1 MERRRWH
8 LECKRG
14 HAGCQVIEGSS
25 CGGLSAQQ
33 LLKGKRLMLIL
44 SRGGIY
50 VENRGQP
57 LKSSLMQLPE
67 SSLTCQ
73 IYLVLIVGVL
83 LGIIALL
90 WRFFTA
96 HGVPPANIG
105 RAGSG
110 KTPVPEM
117 SSTSQTPLWVSP
129 NAGNHPIDKYRQ
141 RVNKIF
147 GLDLQNSYQLQQWS
161 VKHPHDFWIDLYKY
175 IGIVPELPPDTIR
188 AYDDT
193 LPLNSIPPFFKGI
206 ELNYTENI
214 LRWKNPEAVAL
225 IGLRE
230 SDPLNGEFVTWSQ
243 LNERI
248 RVVRSALLQH
258 GIKQGDRI
266 GAIVSTSIWSV
277 VLLLASASI
286 GAIFSSI
293 SPDMGI
299 EGCASRF
306 QQIEPSIIFA
316 DSDMSYKGKRTSLDE
331 KIKAVMQRLP
341 KSLIFVNP
349 ISHSSTSSF
358 PLIGTFLSKSRDTD
372 ALEFTRVPFSY
383 PLYILYSSGTTGPP
397 KCLVHQHG
405 VVLQLLKVSLLHN
418 SLGPK
423 DVVFQYTSTSW
434 VLFNIMNGHLGAG
447 ATLICYDGSPLW
459 PDATTMLKILQKFKV
474 TYWGTSPRYCL
485 ELEASRVI
493 PREKFDLSALR
504 MVTTT
509 GSTLTA
515 DQFRWFYK
523 VFPDVHLSSVAGG
536 TDIATS
542 WIASDP
548 SSPVYAGE
556 MQMFALGMN
565 VEVADSDTGESITHT
580 GQSGELI
587 CRTPFPSMPVFF
599 WGDKDNKK
607 YNSSYFERYE
617 HICVWA
623 QHDWISVNPITK
635 GISMYGRSDGVLN
648 PSGIRF
654 GSAEIYAISEGPQF
668 NTEIEDTLC
677 VGRRRAKDKDE
688 EVFLFVKMRNQ
699 AQNRLT
705 PELEQ
710 RLRLAIRTSLSARHV
725 PKFIVQVPEIPVT
738 INGKKVEIAVKK
750 ITSGNKVQVSAT
762 VVNPKALEFYEQFY
776 ELETQPKAKL

>member
-1 MERRRWH
+1 
-8 LECKRG
+8 
-14 HAGCQVIEGSS
+14 
-25 CGGLSAQQ
+25 
-33 LLKGKRLMLIL
+33 
-44 SRGGIY
+44 
-50 VENRGQP
+50 
-57 LKSSLMQLPE
+57 
-67 SSLTCQ
+67 
-73 IYLVLIVGVL
+73 
-83 LGIIALL
+83 
-90 WRFFTA
+90 
-96 HGVPPANIG
+96 
-105 RAGSG
+105 
-110 KTPVPEM
+110 M
-117 SSTSQTPLWVSP
+117 SSTLQTPLWVSP
-129 NAGNHPIDKYRQ
+129 SAGNHPIDKYRL
-141 RVNKIF
+141 RVNKKF
-147 GLDLQNSYQLQQWS
+147 NLNLQNSHELQQWS
-161 VKHPHDFWIDLYKY
+161 VNKPHDFWIDLYKY
-175 IGIVPELPPDTIR
+175 IGIVPELPPDITR
-188 AYDDT
+188 AYDDS
-193 LPLNSIPPFFKGI
+193 LPLNAIPPFF
-206 ELNYTENI
+206 ENVQLNYTENI
-214 LRWKNPEAVAL
+214 LRGKNPDSIAL

-230 SDPLNGEFVTWSQ
+230 SDPLDGEFVTWRQ

-258 GIKQGDRI
+258 GIKQGDRV

-299 EGCASRF
+299 EGCISRF
-306 QQIEPSIIFA
+306 QQIEPAIIFA

-331 KIKAVMQRLP
+331 KIKAVSERLP
-341 KSLIFVNP
+341 KSLIFLNP
-349 ISHSSTSSF
+349 IGDQNTSSF
-358 PLIGTFLSKSRDTD
+358 PLVGTFLAKSRDTD
-372 ALEFTRVPFSY
+372 ALEFTRLPFSY

-423 DVVFQYTSTSW
+423 DTVFQYSSTSW

-459 PDATTMLKILQKFKV
+459 PDATTMLKILEKFKV

-485 ELEASRVI
+485 ELEASGVI
-493 PREKFDLSALR
+493 PRERFDLGALR

-509 GSTLTA
+509 GATLTA

-523 VFPDVHLSSVAGG
+523 VFPYVHLSSVAGG

-580 GQSGELI
+580 GKSGELI
-587 CRTPFPSMPVFF
+587 CRTPFPSMPVFL
-599 WGDKDNKK
+599 WGDKGNKK
-607 YNSSYFERYE
+607 YNSSYFERFE

-623 QHDWISVNPITK
+623 QHDWISVNPATK
-635 GISMYGRSDGVLN
+635 GISMHGRSDGVLN

-677 VGRRRAKDKDE
+677 VGRRRKDDKDE
-688 EVFLFVKMRNQ
+688 EVFLFIKMRNQ
-699 AQNRLT
+699 TVNTLT

-710 RLRLAIRTSLSARHV
+710 RLRLAIRTGLSPRHV
-725 PKFIVQVPEIPVT
+725 PRFVVQVPEIPVT

-750 ITSGNKVQVSAT
+750 IISGNKVQVSAT
-762 VVNPKALEFYEQFY
+762 VANPKSLEFYEQFY
-776 ELETQPKAKL
+776 RLEAQPKAKL